1 MRKFFKNLLKPQKDN
16 AESQIEEDF
25 KYLPSKD
32 DLVEEKFTKN
42 FTNNG
47 GKFLYASNKDEF
59 QEYFN
64 TIISENK
71 WNDKSI
77 LCLNENFLDDYIEN
91 IQLEFNKTNL
101 NSHILVTSCE
111 FLVAND
117 GSILVSAK
125 QIQSYKIKD
134 IPNNII
140 VFAKTSQLSR
150 ISSLKKL
157 VFSNDDLTSDIIL
170 NDLQNLSPDLI
181 VLAGF
186 LKKIPEKIVDLF
198 RNKIVNIHPSLLPK
212 YGGKGMFGINVH
224 KAVIENN
231 EEYSGFT
238 IHYVNKN
245 YDEGDIIFQKNIRVN
260 TKSPEEL
267 AKKILVEEHKFYPQI
282 IENILD
288 ES

>member
-1 MRKFFKNLLKPQKDN
+1 MK
-16 AESQIEEDF
+16 
-25 KYLPSKD
+25 
-32 DLVEEKFTKN
+32 
-42 FTNNG
+42 
-47 GKFLYASNKDEF
+47 
-59 QEYFN
+59 
-64 TIISENK
+64 
-71 WNDKSI
+71 
-77 LCLNENFLDDYIEN
+77 
-91 IQLEFNKTNL
+91 
-101 NSHILVTSCE
+101 
-111 FLVAND
+111 
-117 GSILVSAK
+117 
-125 QIQSYKIKD
+125 KIV
-134 IPNNII
+134 
-140 VFAKTSQLSR
+140 VFASGGGSSVENLYLYFSKKPNVKVLKLYCNNPEAGVLERNR

-157 VFSNDDLTSDIIL
+157 IFSNDDLNSDKIL
-170 NDLQNLSPDLI
+170 NDLQDLSPDLI
-181 VLAGF
+181 VLSGF

-245 YDEGDIIFQKNIRVN
+245 YDEGGLIFQKKIKIS
-260 TKSPEEL
+260 TKSPEDL